1 MAETVQSIAAAETPA
16 IPARRAARYWEVD
29 AWRGMAV
36 ITMIIYHLGW
46 DLSFFGVDVSPYR
59 GGWYLLQRFTCI
71 SFIGLAGLSL
81 TLGDRAMQKK
91 LGPGK
96 STFPYFLRRG
106 VTIFAWGMVL
116 TVVMWVA
123 GSFLSGDWRNPAWRI
138 DFGVLH
144 LIGFSIVAAWPL
156 RRFKWLNLALWAVLF
171 VAGSLVE
178 RMPVDTHWLVWL
190 GFHPNP
196 YYAVDYFPIIPWF
209 GVALLGV
216 FLGNLLY
223 TERGLIYPLPDWGD
237 RGPVR
242 FLRWLGSHSLVI
254 YLTHQLVLFGLLFA
268 IFWALGMVR
277 F

>member
-1 MAETVQSIAAAETPA
+1 MAETVQSISTVEGSA

-29 AWRGMAV
+29 SSRGMAV
-36 ITMIIYHLGW
+36 ISMIIYRLGW
-46 DLSFFGVDVSPYR
+46 DLAFFGVAGLDFQAVTS

-71 SFIGLAGLSL
+71 SFITLAGLSL

-91 LGPGK
+91 LGPGE

-106 VTIFAWGMVL
+106 ATIFGWGMVITL
-116 TVVMWVA
+116 VMRVA
-123 GSFLSGDWRNPAWRI
+123 GIGRV

-156 RRFKWLNLALWAVLF
+156 RRFKWLNLGLWAVFF
-171 VAGSLVE
+171 VAGYFVE
-178 RMPVDTHWLVWL
+178 RTTVDTLWLVWL
-190 GFHPNP
+190 GFHPA
-196 YYAVDYFPIIPWF
+196 YYPAVDYFPIIPWF

-223 TERGLIYPLPDWGD
+223 TDDGLVFTLPDWGNLA
-237 RGPVR
+237 PVR

-254 YLTHQLVLFGLLFA
+254 YLTHQLVLFGVLFA
-268 IFWALGMVR
+268 IFYALGIIR